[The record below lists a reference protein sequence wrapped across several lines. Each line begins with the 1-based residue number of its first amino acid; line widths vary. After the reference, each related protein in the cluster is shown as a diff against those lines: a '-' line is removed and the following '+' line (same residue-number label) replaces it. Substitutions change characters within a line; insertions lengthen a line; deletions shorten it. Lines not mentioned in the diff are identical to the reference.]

1 MASDLIA
8 VSAIG
13 VAILFGAMSPGV
25 SFLLVARM
33 AMSSSRR
40 AALSVAAGM
49 GFGAA
54 VFAVIAL
61 AGLHTLL
68 TLVPSLY
75 TGLKIAGGCYLLWL
89 ALKMFRRPSNRF
101 NDSSSSED
109 VSLLKA
115 FMTGVFTQIS
125 NPHTALV
132 FASIFSA
139 VLSKNI
145 QPVMYII
152 LPIMAFVIDVIWY
165 AVVACLLSTDGPRQV
180 YIKYRKFIDKL
191 SGSVMALLGLRLLLK

>member
-1 MASDLIA
+1 MTSDVIA
-8 VSAIG
+8 LSAIG

-25 SFLLVARM
+25 SFLLVART

-49 GFGAA
+49 GFGAF
-54 VFAVIAL
+54 VFAAIAL

-68 TLVPSLY
+68 TLIPSLY
-75 TGLKIAGGCYLLWL
+75 TGLKLAGGCYLLWL
-89 ALKMFRRPSNRF
+89 AVKMFRRPSNRF
-101 NDSSSSED
+101 NDLTETEE
-109 VSLLKA
+109 VSALKA

-139 VLSKNI
+139 ALSKNI

-152 LPIMAFVIDVIWY
+152 LPTMAFVIDVLWY
-165 AVVACLLSTDGPRQV
+165 AVVACLLSTHGPRQA
-180 YIKYRKFIDKL
+180 YIKYRKLIDKL
-191 SGSVMALLGLRLLLK
+191 SGGIMALLGIRLLLK

>member
-1 MASDLIA
+1 MTSDLIA
-8 VSAIG
+8 LSAIG
-13 VAILFGAMSPGV
+13 AAILFGAMSPGV
-25 SFLLVARM
+25 SFLLVART

-40 AALSVAAGM
+40 AALSVAVGM
-49 GFGAA
+49 GFGAL
-54 VFAVIAL
+54 VFAAIAL

-89 ALKMFRRPSNRF
+89 ALNMFRHPSNRF
-101 NDSSSSED
+101 NDPAVSED
-109 VSLLKA
+109 VSAAKA
-115 FMTGVFTQIS
+115 FLTGVFTQIS

-139 VLSKNI
+139 ALSKNI

-152 LPIMAFVIDVIWY
+152 LPTMAFVIDVLWY
-165 AVVACLLSTDGPRQV
+165 AVVACLLSTEGPRLA
-180 YIKYRKFIDKL
+180 YIKYRKFINRL
-191 SGSVMALLGLRLLLK
+191 SGGVMAFLGIRLLVK

>member
-1 MASDLIA
+1 MTSDLIA

-49 GFGAA
+49 GFGAS
-54 VFAVIAL
+54 VFAAIAL

-75 TGLKIAGGCYLLWL
+75 TGLKVAGGCYLLWL

-101 NDSSSSED
+101 NDSAGTEE
-109 VSLLKA
+109 VSVSKA

-125 NPHTALV
+125 NPHIALV

-139 VLSKNI
+139 ALSKNI

-152 LPIMAFVIDVIWY
+152 LPTMAFVIDVLWY
-165 AVVACLLSTDGPRQV
+165 AVVACLLSTDGPRQA

-191 SGSVMALLGLRLLLK
+191 SGGVMAFLGIRLLLK

>member
-1 MASDLIA
+1 MTSDLIA

-49 GFGAA
+49 GFGAS
-54 VFAVIAL
+54 VFAAIAL

-75 TGLKIAGGCYLLWL
+75 TGLKVAGGCYLLWL
-89 ALKMFRRPSNRF
+89 ALKMFRRPSNHF
-101 NDSSSSED
+101 NDSAGTEE
-109 VSLLKA
+109 VSVSKA

-139 VLSKNI
+139 ALSKNI

-152 LPIMAFVIDVIWY
+152 LPTMAFVIDVLWY
-165 AVVACLLSTDGPRQV
+165 AVVACLLSTDGPRQAH
-180 YIKYRKFIDKL
+180 IKYRKFIDKL
-191 SGSVMALLGLRLLLK
+191 SRGVMAFLGIRLLLK

>member
-8 VSAIG
+8 LSAIG
-13 VAILFGAMSPGV
+13 IAILFGAMSPGV
-25 SFLLVARM
+25 SFLLVART

-40 AALSVAAGM
+40 AALAVAAGM
-49 GFGAA
+49 GFGALI
-54 VFAVIAL
+54 FAAIAL

-75 TGLKIAGGCYLLWL
+75 TGLKVAGGCYLLWL
-89 ALKMFRRPSNRF
+89 ALKMFRRPANRF
-101 NDSSSSED
+101 NDSAATED
-109 VSLLKA
+109 VNVSKA
-115 FMTGVFTQIS
+115 FLTGVLTQIS

-139 VLSKNI
+139 ALSKNI
-145 QPVMYII
+145 QPAMYIV
-152 LPIMAFVIDVIWY
+152 LPSMAFVIDVLWY
-165 AVVACLLSTDGPRQV
+165 AVVACLLSTDGTRLA

-191 SGSVMALLGLRLLLK
+191 SGGVMAFLGIRLLLK

>member
-1 MASDLIA
+1 MINELIA
-8 VSAIG
+8 LSAIG

-25 SFLLVARM
+25 SFLLVART

-40 AALSVAAGM
+40 VALSVAAGL
-49 GFGAA
+49 GFGALI
-54 VFAVIAL
+54 FAVIAL

-75 TGLKIAGGCYLLWL
+75 TALKVAGGCYLLWL
-89 ALKMFRRPSNRF
+89 ALKILRRPSNRVI
-101 NDSSSSED
+101 DSAAIDE
-109 VSLLKA
+109 VSASKA
-115 FMTGVFTQIS
+115 FLTGVLTQIS

-139 VLSKNI
+139 ALSKNI
-145 QPVMYII
+145 QPAMYII
-152 LPIMAFVIDVIWY
+152 LPLMAFVIDVLWY
-165 AVVACLLSTDGPRQV
+165 AIVACLLSSDGPRLA

-191 SGSVMALLGLRLLLK
+191 SGGVMAFLGLRLLLK

>member
-1 MASDLIA
+1 MTSDLIA

-25 SFLLVARM
+25 SFLLVARV
-33 AMSSSRR
+33 AMSNSRI

-49 GFGAA
+49 GVGAS
-54 VFAVIAL
+54 VFAAIAL

-89 ALKMFRRPSNRF
+89 ALKMFQRPSNRS
-101 NDSSSSED
+101 NDSAGTEE
-109 VSLLKA
+109 VSVSKA

-139 VLSKNI
+139 ALSNNI
-145 QPVMYII
+145 QPVKYII
-152 LPIMAFVIDVIWY
+152 LPIMAFVIDVLWY
-165 AVVACLLSTDGPRQV
+165 AVVACLLSTGGPRQA

-191 SGSVMALLGLRLLLK
+191 SGGVMAFLGIRLLLK

>member
-1 MASDLIA
+1 MTSDLIA
-8 VSAIG
+8 LSAIG
-13 VAILFGAMSPGV
+13 IAILFGAMSPGV

-40 AALSVAAGM
+40 AALSVAVGM
-49 GFGAA
+49 GFGAFI
-54 VFAVIAL
+54 FAAIAL

-75 TGLKIAGGCYLLWL
+75 TGLKVVGGCYLLWL

-101 NDSSSSED
+101 NDSAGTEE
-109 VSLLKA
+109 VSVSKA

-139 VLSKNI
+139 ALSKNI

-152 LPIMAFVIDVIWY
+152 LPTMAFVIDVLWY
-165 AVVACLLSTDGPRQV
+165 AVVACLLSTDGPRQA

-191 SGSVMALLGLRLLLK
+191 SGGAMAFLGIRLLLK

>member
-1 MASDLIA
+1 MTSDLIA

-49 GFGAA
+49 GFGAS
-54 VFAVIAL
+54 VFAAIAL

-75 TGLKIAGGCYLLWL
+75 TGLKVAGGCYLLWL
-89 ALKMFRRPSNRF
+89 ALKMFRRSSNRF
-101 NDSSSSED
+101 NDSVGTEE
-109 VSLLKA
+109 VSVSKA

-139 VLSKNI
+139 ALSKNI

-152 LPIMAFVIDVIWY
+152 LPTMAFVIDVLWY
-165 AVVACLLSTDGPRQV
+165 AVVACLLSTDGPRQA

-191 SGSVMALLGLRLLLK
+191 SGGVMAFLGIRLLLK

>member
-1 MASDLIA
+1 MTNDLIA
-8 VSAIG
+8 LSAIG

-25 SFLLVARM
+25 SFLLVART

-40 AALSVAAGM
+40 AALSVAVGM
-49 GFGAA
+49 GFGALI
-54 VFAVIAL
+54 FAVIAL

-89 ALKMFRRPSNRF
+89 ALKIFRRPSNRF
-101 NDSSSSED
+101 IDLAVTEEASAS
-109 VSLLKA
+109 KA
-115 FMTGVFTQIS
+115 FLTGVFTQIS
-125 NPHTALV
+125 NPHTALI

-139 VLSKNI
+139 ALSKNI

-152 LPIMAFVIDVIWY
+152 LPIMAFVIDVLWY
-165 AVVACLLSTDGPRQV
+165 AIVAYLLSTDGPRQA
-180 YIKYRKFIDKL
+180 YIKYRKLIDRL
-191 SGSVMALLGLRLLLK
+191 SGESWPFWEYGFC

>member
-1 MASDLIA
+1 MTSDLIA

-49 GFGAA
+49 GFGAS
-54 VFAVIAL
+54 VFAAIAL

-75 TGLKIAGGCYLLWL
+75 TGLKVAGGCYLLWL

-101 NDSSSSED
+101 NDSAGTEE
-109 VSLLKA
+109 VSVSKA

-139 VLSKNI
+139 ALSKNI
-145 QPVMYII
+145 QPVVYII
-152 LPIMAFVIDVIWY
+152 LPTMAFVIDVLWY
-165 AVVACLLSTDGPRQV
+165 AVVACLLSTDGPRQA

-191 SGSVMALLGLRLLLK
+191 SGGVMAFLGIRLLLK

>member
-1 MASDLIA
+1 MINELVAL
-8 VSAIG
+8 SAIG

-25 SFLLVARM
+25 SFLLVART

-40 AALSVAAGM
+40 VALSVAAGL
-49 GFGAA
+49 GLGALI
-54 VFAVIAL
+54 FAVIAL

-75 TGLKIAGGCYLLWL
+75 TALKVAGGCYLLWL
-89 ALKMFRRPSNRF
+89 ALKILRRPSNRVIASTAI
-101 NDSSSSED
+101 DE
-109 VSLLKA
+109 VSASKA
-115 FMTGVFTQIS
+115 FLTGVLTQIS

-139 VLSKNI
+139 ALSKNI
-145 QPVMYII
+145 QPAMYII
-152 LPIMAFVIDVIWY
+152 LPLMAFVIDVLWY
-165 AVVACLLSTDGPRQV
+165 AIVACLLSSDGPRLA

-191 SGSVMALLGLRLLLK
+191 SGGVMAFLGLRLLLK

>member
-1 MASDLIA
+1 MINELIA
-8 VSAIG
+8 LSAIG

-25 SFLLVARM
+25 SFLLVART

-40 AALSVAAGM
+40 VALSVAAGL
-49 GFGAA
+49 GFGALI
-54 VFAVIAL
+54 FAVIAL

-75 TGLKIAGGCYLLWL
+75 TALKVTGGCYLLWL
-89 ALKMFRRPSNRF
+89 ALKILRRPSNRVI
-101 NDSSSSED
+101 DSAAIDE
-109 VSLLKA
+109 VSASKA
-115 FMTGVFTQIS
+115 FLTGVLTQIS

-139 VLSKNI
+139 ALSKNI
-145 QPVMYII
+145 QPAMYII
-152 LPIMAFVIDVIWY
+152 LPLMAFVIDVLWY
-165 AVVACLLSTDGPRQV
+165 AIVACLLSSDGPRLA

-191 SGSVMALLGLRLLLK
+191 SGGVMAFLGLRLLLK

>member
-1 MASDLIA
+1 MTSDFIA
-8 VSAIG
+8 LSAIG

-25 SFLLVARM
+25 SFLLVART
-33 AMSSSRR
+33 AMSGSRR

-49 GFGAA
+49 GFGAFI
-54 VFAVIAL
+54 FAVIAL

-75 TGLKIAGGCYLLWL
+75 TGLKVAGGCYLLWL

-101 NDSSSSED
+101 NDSAGSEE
-109 VSLLKA
+109 VSASKA

-139 VLSKNI
+139 ALSKDI

-152 LPIMAFVIDVIWY
+152 LPTMAFVIDVLWY
-165 AVVACLLSTDGPRQV
+165 AVVACLLSTDGPRQA
-180 YIKYRKFIDKL
+180 YIKYSKFLDKL
-191 SGSVMALLGLRLLLK
+191 SGGVMALLGIRLLLK

>member
-1 MASDLIA
+1 MINELIA
-8 VSAIG
+8 LSAIG

-25 SFLLVARM
+25 SFLLVART

-40 AALSVAAGM
+40 VALSVAAGL
-49 GFGAA
+49 GFGALI
-54 VFAVIAL
+54 FAVIAL

-75 TGLKIAGGCYLLWL
+75 TALKVAGGCYLLWL
-89 ALKMFRRPSNRF
+89 ALKILRRPSNRVI
-101 NDSSSSED
+101 DSTAIDE
-109 VSLLKA
+109 VSASKVFL
-115 FMTGVFTQIS
+115 TGVLTQIS

-139 VLSKNI
+139 ALSKNI
-145 QPVMYII
+145 QPAMYII
-152 LPIMAFVIDVIWY
+152 LPLMAFVIDVLWY
-165 AVVACLLSTDGPRQV
+165 AIVACLLSSDGPRLA

-191 SGSVMALLGLRLLLK
+191 SGGVMAFLGLRLLLK

>member
-1 MASDLIA
+1 MINELIA
-8 VSAIG
+8 LSAIG

-25 SFLLVARM
+25 SFLLVART

-40 AALSVAAGM
+40 VALSVAAGL
-49 GFGAA
+49 GFGALI
-54 VFAVIAL
+54 FAVIAL

-75 TGLKIAGGCYLLWL
+75 TALKVAGGCYLLWL
-89 ALKMFRRPSNRF
+89 ALKILRRPSNRVI
-101 NDSSSSED
+101 DSAAVDE
-109 VSLLKA
+109 VSVSKA
-115 FMTGVFTQIS
+115 FLTGVLTQIS

-139 VLSKNI
+139 ALSKNI
-145 QPVMYII
+145 QPAMYII
-152 LPIMAFVIDVIWY
+152 LPLMAFIIDVLWY
-165 AVVACLLSTDGPRQV
+165 AIVACLLSSDGPRLA

-191 SGSVMALLGLRLLLK
+191 SGGVMAFLGLRLLLK

>member
-1 MASDLIA
+1 MTSDLIA

-49 GFGAA
+49 GFGAS
-54 VFAVIAL
+54 VFAAIAL
-61 AGLHTLL
+61 TGLHTLL

-75 TGLKIAGGCYLLWL
+75 TGLKVAGGCYLLWL

-101 NDSSSSED
+101 NTSAGTEE
-109 VSLLKA
+109 VSVSKA

-139 VLSKNI
+139 ALSKNI

-152 LPIMAFVIDVIWY
+152 LPTMAFVIDVLWY
-165 AVVACLLSTDGPRQV
+165 AVVACLLSTDGPRQA

-191 SGSVMALLGLRLLLK
+191 SGSVMAFLGIRLLLK

>member
-1 MASDLIA
+1 MTSDVIA
-8 VSAIG
+8 LSAIG

-25 SFLLVARM
+25 SFLLVART

-40 AALSVAAGM
+40 AALAVAAGM
-49 GFGAA
+49 GFGAF
-54 VFAVIAL
+54 VFAAIAL

-68 TLVPSLY
+68 TLIPSLY
-75 TGLKIAGGCYLLWL
+75 TGLKLAGGCYLLWL

-101 NDSSSSED
+101 NDLTKTEE
-109 VSLLKA
+109 VSVSKA
-115 FMTGVFTQIS
+115 FITGVFTQIS

-139 VLSKNI
+139 ALSKNI

-152 LPIMAFVIDVIWY
+152 LPTMAFVIDVLWY
-165 AVVACLLSTDGPRQV
+165 AVVACLLSTHGPRQA
-180 YIKYRKFIDKL
+180 YIKYRKLIDKL
-191 SGSVMALLGLRLLLK
+191 SGGIMALLGIRLLLK

>member
-8 VSAIG
+8 LSAIG
-13 VAILFGAMSPGV
+13 IAILFGAMSPGV

-40 AALSVAAGM
+40 AALAVAAGM
-49 GFGAA
+49 GFGALI
-54 VFAVIAL
+54 FAAIAL

-68 TLVPSLY
+68 TLIPSLY
-75 TGLKIAGGCYLLWL
+75 TGLKVAGGCYLLWL
-89 ALKMFRRPSNRF
+89 ALKMFRRPANRF
-101 NDSSSSED
+101 NDSAATED
-109 VSLLKA
+109 VSVSKA
-115 FMTGVFTQIS
+115 FLTGVLTQIS

-139 VLSKNI
+139 ALSKNI
-145 QPVMYII
+145 QPAMYII
-152 LPIMAFVIDVIWY
+152 LPLMAFVIDVLWY
-165 AVVACLLSTDGPRQV
+165 AVVACLLSTDGPRLA

-191 SGSVMALLGLRLLLK
+191 SGGVMAFLGIRLLLK

>member
-1 MASDLIA
+1 MINELIA
-8 VSAIG
+8 LSAIG

-25 SFLLVARM
+25 SFLLVART

-40 AALSVAAGM
+40 VALSVAAGL
-49 GFGAA
+49 GFGALI
-54 VFAVIAL
+54 FAVIAL

-75 TGLKIAGGCYLLWL
+75 TALKVAGGCYLLWL
-89 ALKMFRRPSNRF
+89 ALKILRRPSNRVIASTAI
-101 NDSSSSED
+101 DE
-109 VSLLKA
+109 VSASKA
-115 FMTGVFTQIS
+115 FLTGVLTQIS

-139 VLSKNI
+139 ALSKNI
-145 QPVMYII
+145 QPSMYII
-152 LPIMAFVIDVIWY
+152 LPLMAFVIDVLWY
-165 AVVACLLSTDGPRQV
+165 AIVACLLSSDGPRLA

-191 SGSVMALLGLRLLLK
+191 SGGVMAFLGLRLLLK

>member
-1 MASDLIA
+1 MINELIA
-8 VSAIG
+8 LSAIG

-25 SFLLVARM
+25 SFLLVART

-40 AALSVAAGM
+40 VALSVAAGL
-49 GFGAA
+49 GFGALI
-54 VFAVIAL
+54 FAVIAL

-75 TGLKIAGGCYLLWL
+75 TGLKVAGGCYLLWL
-89 ALKMFRRPSNRF
+89 ALKILRRPSNRVI
-101 NDSSSSED
+101 DSTAIDE
-109 VSLLKA
+109 VSASKA
-115 FMTGVFTQIS
+115 FLTGVLTQIS

-139 VLSKNI
+139 ALSKNI
-145 QPVMYII
+145 QPAMYII
-152 LPIMAFVIDVIWY
+152 LPLMAFVIDVLWY
-165 AVVACLLSTDGPRQV
+165 AIVACLLSSNGPRLA

-191 SGSVMALLGLRLLLK
+191 SGGVMAFLGLRLLLK

>member
-1 MASDLIA
+1 MTSDVIA
-8 VSAIG
+8 LSAIG

-25 SFLLVARM
+25 SFLLVART
-33 AMSSSRR
+33 AMSSSRQ

-49 GFGAA
+49 GFGAFI
-54 VFAVIAL
+54 FAVIAL

-68 TLVPSLY
+68 TLIPSLY
-75 TGLKIAGGCYLLWL
+75 TGLKLAGGCYLLWL

-101 NDSSSSED
+101 NDLTETEE
-109 VSLLKA
+109 VSASKA
-115 FMTGVFTQIS
+115 FITGVFTQIS

-139 VLSKNI
+139 ALSKNI

-152 LPIMAFVIDVIWY
+152 LPTMAFVIDVLWY
-165 AVVACLLSTDGPRQV
+165 AVVACLLSTHGPRQA

-191 SGSVMALLGLRLLLK
+191 SGGVMAFLGIRLLLK

>member
-1 MASDLIA
+1 MTSDVIA
-8 VSAIG
+8 LSAIG

-25 SFLLVARM
+25 SFLLVART
-33 AMSSSRR
+33 AMSTSRR

-49 GFGAA
+49 GFGAF
-54 VFAVIAL
+54 VFAAIAL

-68 TLVPSLY
+68 TMIPSLY
-75 TGLKIAGGCYLLWL
+75 TGLKVAGGCYLLWL
-89 ALKMFRRPSNRF
+89 ASKMFRRPPNHF
-101 NDSSSSED
+101 NDFTRAEELSAT
-109 VSLLKA
+109 KA

-139 VLSKNI
+139 ALSKNI

-152 LPIMAFVIDVIWY
+152 LPTMAFVIDVLWY
-165 AVVACLLSTDGPRQV
+165 AVVACLLSTHGPRQA

-191 SGSVMALLGLRLLLK
+191 SGGIMALLGIRLLLK

>member
-8 VSAIG
+8 LSAIG
-13 VAILFGAMSPGV
+13 IAILFGAMSPGV
-25 SFLLVARM
+25 SFLLVART

-40 AALSVAAGM
+40 AALAVAAGM
-49 GFGAA
+49 GFGALI
-54 VFAVIAL
+54 FAAIAL

-75 TGLKIAGGCYLLWL
+75 TGLKVAGGCYLLWL
-89 ALKMFRRPSNRF
+89 ALKMFRRPANRF
-101 NDSSSSED
+101 NDSAATED
-109 VSLLKA
+109 VSVSKA
-115 FMTGVFTQIS
+115 FLTGVLTQIS

-139 VLSKNI
+139 ALSKNI
-145 QPVMYII
+145 QPAMYIV
-152 LPIMAFVIDVIWY
+152 LPSMAFVIDVLWY
-165 AVVACLLSTDGPRQV
+165 AVVACLLSTDGPRLA

-191 SGSVMALLGLRLLLK
+191 SGGVMAFLGIRLLLK

>member
-1 MASDLIA
+1 MTSDLIA

-49 GFGAA
+49 GFGAS
-54 VFAVIAL
+54 VFAAIAL

-75 TGLKIAGGCYLLWL
+75 TGLKVAGGCYLLWL

-101 NDSSSSED
+101 NTSAGTEE
-109 VSLLKA
+109 VSVSKA

-139 VLSKNI
+139 ALSKNI

-152 LPIMAFVIDVIWY
+152 LPTMAFVIDVLWY
-165 AVVACLLSTDGPRQV
+165 AVVACLLSTDGPRQA

-191 SGSVMALLGLRLLLK
+191 SGSVMAFWGIRLLLK

>member
-1 MASDLIA
+1 MTDDLIA
-8 VSAIG
+8 LSAIG

-25 SFLLVARM
+25 SFLLVART

-40 AALSVAAGM
+40 TALSVAAGM
-49 GFGAA
+49 GFGAL
-54 VFAVIAL
+54 VFAAIAL

-75 TGLKIAGGCYLLWL
+75 TGLKVAGGCYLLWL
-89 ALKMFRRPSNRF
+89 ALKMFRRPLNRF
-101 NDSSSSED
+101 NDSAVTDD
-109 VSLLKA
+109 VSASKA
-115 FMTGVFTQIS
+115 FLTGVITQIS

-139 VLSKNI
+139 ALSKNI

-152 LPIMAFVIDVIWY
+152 IPSMAFTIDLLWY

-191 SGSVMALLGLRLLLK
+191 SGSVMALLGIRLLLK

>member
-1 MASDLIA
+1 MTSDVIA
-8 VSAIG
+8 LSAIG

-25 SFLLVARM
+25 SFLLVART

-40 AALSVAAGM
+40 AALSVATGM
-49 GFGAA
+49 GFGAFI
-54 VFAVIAL
+54 FAVIAL

-68 TLVPSLY
+68 TLIPSLY
-75 TGLKIAGGCYLLWL
+75 TGLKLAGGCYLLWL

-101 NDSSSSED
+101 NDLTETEE
-109 VSLLKA
+109 VSVSKA
-115 FMTGVFTQIS
+115 FINGVFTQIS

-139 VLSKNI
+139 ALSKNI

-152 LPIMAFVIDVIWY
+152 LPTMAFVIDVLWY
-165 AVVACLLSTDGPRQV
+165 AVVACLLSTHGPRQA
-180 YIKYRKFIDKL
+180 YIKYRKLIDKL
-191 SGSVMALLGLRLLLK
+191 SGGIMALLGIRLLLK

>member
-1 MASDLIA
+1 MTSDLIA

-49 GFGAA
+49 GFGAS
-54 VFAVIAL
+54 VFAAIAL

-75 TGLKIAGGCYLLWL
+75 TGLKVAGGCYLLWL

-101 NDSSSSED
+101 NDSAGTEE
-109 VSLLKA
+109 VSVSKA

-139 VLSKNI
+139 ALSKNI

-152 LPIMAFVIDVIWY
+152 LPTMAFVIDVLWY
-165 AVVACLLSTDGPRQV
+165 AVVACLLSTDGPRQA
-180 YIKYRKFIDKL
+180 YMKYRKFIDKL
-191 SGSVMALLGLRLLLK
+191 SGGLMAFLGIRLLLK

>member
-8 VSAIG
+8 LSAIG
-13 VAILFGAMSPGV
+13 IAILFGAMSPGV
-25 SFLLVARM
+25 SFLLVART

-49 GFGAA
+49 GFGAL
-54 VFAVIAL
+54 VFAAIAL

-68 TLVPSLY
+68 TVVPSLY
-75 TGLKIAGGCYLLWL
+75 TGLKIVGGCYLLWL
-89 ALKMFRRPSNRF
+89 ALKMFRRPANRF
-101 NDSSSSED
+101 NDSAATED
-109 VSLLKA
+109 VSVSKA
-115 FMTGVFTQIS
+115 FLTGVLTQIS

-139 VLSKNI
+139 ALSKNI
-145 QPVMYII
+145 QPAMYIV
-152 LPIMAFVIDVIWY
+152 LPSMAFVIDVLWY
-165 AVVACLLSTDGPRQV
+165 AVVACLLSTDGPRLA

-191 SGSVMALLGLRLLLK
+191 SGGVMAFLGLRLLLK

>member
-1 MASDLIA
+1 MTSDLIA

-49 GFGAA
+49 GFGAS
-54 VFAVIAL
+54 VFAAIAL

-75 TGLKIAGGCYLLWL
+75 TGLKVAGGCYLLWL
-89 ALKMFRRPSNRF
+89 ALKMFRRPSNHF
-101 NDSSSSED
+101 NDSAGTEE
-109 VSLLKA
+109 VSVSKA

-139 VLSKNI
+139 ALSKNI

-152 LPIMAFVIDVIWY
+152 LPTMAFVIDVLWY
-165 AVVACLLSTDGPRQV
+165 AVVACLLSTDGPRQA

-191 SGSVMALLGLRLLLK
+191 SGGVMAFLGIRLLLK